1 MIYIILF
8 FIAHWYLSLA
18 AQTLFLHRYAA
29 HGYYKLGPKGEK
41 IAYLLN
47 LLFQGSSYL
56 SPYAYGI
63 LHKAHHSYSD
73 TEKDPHSPNQHAT
86 PVSMMLHT
94 AKEYMDVF
102 EKKHHL
108 NTVFKPH
115 VREWRSFD
123 QFASSWPVRLFFGFL
138 FFLFYYFFA
147 PHWAF
152 YALLPLHFFMG
163 PLHGLIVNWCGH
175 KIGYRNKNTPDLST
189 NTLPIDIFLMGELYQ
204 NNHHGNPNDVKFSKK
219 WWEIDLGFWTL
230 KTLGLIPEKTR
241 SNKYAETAAKQSRNV
256 ASF

>member
-138 FFLFYYFFA
+138 YFLFYYFFA

-230 KTLGLIPEKTR
+230 KTLRLIPEKTR